1 MCRAIPRWG
10 TWAALTRQRGV
21 ESVHLHGHSVARG
34 RLCRPAKTWW
44 RPNTWTGYTD
54 KELLEQVGAGSW
66 YDIYYRYLSSGV
78 HVDATTI
85 SEDLHALA
93 HGRAEVGPRYRY
105 AFGVLRVTVEVL
117 HVCMLAFHKLVAVGD
132 LKVTDQAE
140 TVINRVL

>member
-1 MCRAIPRWG
+1 MCRAIPRLG

-93 HGRAEVGPRYRY
+93 RGRAEVGRRYRQ
-105 AFGVLRVTVEVL
+105 AIANRSHTWDKFRKVAGTRPGRS
-117 HVCMLAFHKLVAVGD
+117 FHCCW
-132 LKVTDQAE
+132 DQQSQ
-140 TVINRVL
+140 NWR